1 MSHFSRHPIVVPVDF
16 SDSSLHSVRV
26 ARTVAEADEHITL
39 VHVAAAMDAI
49 TTPYGWA
56 APEATPV
63 TIERCQQKLQA
74 WISEHDL
81 GDVNYVVRF
90 GDAGMEVCELAREMN
105 GTLIVLASHGRSGL
119 ERVLLGSVA
128 ERIIRHCHCSVLVL
142 RRGQDHRADLT
153 AAGSWCPRKRVVVP
167 IDFSASTDATLE
179 VAKEL
184 VDGREQID
192 VINVMPHV
200 EDVLIGDT
208 ILDEPTRRENR
219 QQSLER
225 YLAEHDFD
233 GMRAHAVTG
242 DPGTTICQYANQV
255 DADTVVIASHGYH
268 GLHRLVLGSTAER
281 VVRHSNAPVLV
292 LRRHDAE

>member
-1 MSHFSRHPIVVPVDF
+1 MSHFHRRPIVVPVDF
-16 SDSSLHSVRV
+16 SDSSLHSARV
-26 ARTVAEADEHITL
+26 ARSIAEDDRDVTL
-39 VHVAAAMDAI
+39 VYVTAGMDAI

-56 APEATPV
+56 APETAPV
-63 TIERCQQKLQA
+63 TLERCQQKLQT
-74 WISEHDL
+74 WIKAHDL
-81 GDVNYVVRF
+81 GGVNYVARM
-90 GDAGMEVCELAREMN
+90 GNAGMEVCDLAREMN
-105 GTLIVLASHGRSGL
+105 STLIVVASHGRSGL

-142 RRGQDHRADLT
+142 RRGQDHRADLSAT
-153 AAGSWCPRKRVVVP
+153 GSWCPRKRVVVP
-167 IDFSASTDATLE
+167 IDFSASTDDTLQ

-208 ILDEPTRRENR
+208 ILDEQTRRENR
-219 QQSLER
+219 QESLER

-242 DPGTTICQYANQV
+242 DPGTTICQYASQV

-281 VVRHSNAPVLV
+281 VVRQSSAPVLV